1 MLITLYQW
9 KDSLDHT
16 FIGRYLVGRIPVH
29 NEYISVPGQ
38 EAMLWRVSWVEHR
51 ALHWNT
57 SPAGYSQAKVY
68 CTPAST
74 FWEEAA

>member
-1 MLITLYQW
+1 MLITVYQW

-38 EAMLWRVSWVEHR
+38 AAMLWRVTWVEHS
-51 ALHWNT
+51 ALNSSSRPNSWI
-57 SPAGYSQAKVY
+57 AARVY
-68 CTPAST
+68 CTPSST